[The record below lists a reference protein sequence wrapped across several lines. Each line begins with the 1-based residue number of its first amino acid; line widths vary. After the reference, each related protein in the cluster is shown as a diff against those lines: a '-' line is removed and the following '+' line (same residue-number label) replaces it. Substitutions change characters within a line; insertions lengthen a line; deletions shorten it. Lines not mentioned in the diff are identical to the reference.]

1 MKRLLGSAAL
11 IAASTAFA
19 LLLGEVALR
28 WMDFS
33 SPVWYRPDPVLG
45 WTLRPGLEAW
55 YLDEGKGLVRVNAA
69 GMRDRDH
76 ALEKPKDVY
85 RIAVLGD
92 SYAEARQVAAEEA
105 FWAVLPKELERCR
118 FAGGKKVEVLNFGTS
133 GYGTAQEL
141 AVLES
146 RALAYKPDLV
156 LLQFTN
162 GNDVRNNHYAL
173 EEEKTRPFYRMS
185 ADGSLW
191 RDDTFTRTAS
201 FAEQSSS
208 RNELLRQA
216 ADYSRVL
223 QLVRT
228 VQNGSL
234 FRTARADG
242 GGVEQGLEPL
252 VLAAPREPRWEEA
265 WTITERLIAKTA
277 DTARRAGARF
287 LVVTVPYA
295 IQVHP
300 DRAVRSALE
309 AKLGVGDLFY
319 PDRRI
324 AEFGKRNGIGV
335 VPLAIAMQPL
345 AEERKSYFH
354 GFDNVG
360 MGRGHWNAA
369 GHRAAAEL
377 IARHLCAPQS

>member
-1 MKRLLGSAAL
+1 MKRFLAAAAL

-19 LLLGEVALR
+19 LVLGEVALR
-28 WMDFS
+28 MMDFS
-33 SPVWYRPDPVLG
+33 APVWYRPDPVLG

-55 YLDEGKGLVRVNAA
+55 YTGEGRGLVKVNRA

-76 ALEKPKDVY
+76 PVEKPGNVY

-118 FAGGKKVEVLNFGTS
+118 FADGKKVEVLNFGIS

-146 RALAYKPDLV
+146 RALAYQPDLV

-173 EEEKTRPFYRMS
+173 EDEKTRPFYRLGP
-185 ADGSLW
+185 DGSLW
-191 RDDTFTRTAS
+191 RDDSFTGTAS
-201 FAEQSSS
+201 FASQISG
-208 RNELLRQA
+208 RNELLRRV
-216 ADYSRVL
+216 ADYSRVV
-223 QLVRT
+223 QLLRSVRA
-228 VQNGSL
+228 GS
-234 FRTARADG
+234 FFQSAHAGG
-242 GGVEQGLEPL
+242 GGVEQGLEAV

-265 WTITERLIAKTA
+265 WTITERLIAMTA
-277 DTARRAGARF
+277 QTAKRAGAQL

-300 DRAVRSALE
+300 DRSVRETLE
-309 AKLGVGDLFY
+309 AKLGVADLFY
-319 PDRRI
+319 PDQRI
-324 AEFGKRNGIGV
+324 AEFGKKNGIGV
-335 VPLAIAMQPL
+335 VPLAIEMQRL
-345 AEERKSYFH
+345 AEERKAYFH
-354 GFDNVG
+354 GFDNIG
-360 MGRGHWNAA
+360 MGRGHWNAQ
-369 GHRAAAEL
+369 GHRAAAQI
-377 IARHLCAPQS
+377 IAARLCSR